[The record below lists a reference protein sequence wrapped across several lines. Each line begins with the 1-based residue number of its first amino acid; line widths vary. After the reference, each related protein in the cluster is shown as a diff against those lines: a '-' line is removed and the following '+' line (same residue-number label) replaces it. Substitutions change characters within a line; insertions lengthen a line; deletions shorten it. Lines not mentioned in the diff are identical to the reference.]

1 MNETRP
7 SKDETR
13 ETPLPEV
20 RTMFRDADEAAIQ
33 DIGKRYGDLIPHERL
48 AEMRAH
54 PTAFETGKEFRAH
67 FAERFGEEPKDGTLG
82 WEVAPTESTH
92 VSTAEL
98 GSVPEVVYHER
109 LHQAANPETA
119 RAVSSDWNEGMTQAL
134 TERATGITH
143 EGETV
148 APYPD
153 ETARAKGVAEVV
165 GWDAVEKLY
174 FAGDATGLSREEV
187 ERKSGE

>member
-7 SKDETR
+7 GQDETR

-20 RTMFRDADEAAIQ
+20 RTMFTDLDKAAIN
-33 DIGKRYGDLIPHERL
+33 DIETRYGNFIPPERL

-54 PTAFETGKEFRAH
+54 PTAFETDKEFRAH
-67 FAERFGEEPKDGTLG
+67 FAERFGEEPKEGTLG

-92 VSTAEL
+92 VSTVEL
-98 GSVPEVVYHER
+98 RSVPEVIYHER
-109 LHQAANPETA
+109 LHQAANSEAA
-119 RAVSSDWNEGMTQAL
+119 RAVSSEWHEGITQAL

-143 EGETV
+143 EGEAV